1 MESINGQ
8 DLSQYKPFSGYVEQG
23 SWKFK
28 AYGESVSGT
37 EEYTFNVY
45 QH

>member
-1 MESINGQ
+1 MDRICLNINP
-8 DLSQYKPFSGYVEQG
+8 SQGYVEQG